1 MSGKTVYLISGANR
15 GIGYNLAATIAARP
29 NTIVF
34 AGARDPAAQSL
45 KDLAAKHPNVH
56 PIKLTSGDEAD
67 NAAAAAEIQKT
78 AGHIDVIIANAGIS
92 KYYGPLTTTPLS
104 ELRDHWEVNTLGF
117 VVLFQAVHKLL
128 FASPTGAPKF
138 AYISTGA
145 GSLSAFVNLQAGA
158 YGSSKAAANYLVKAL
173 DAENPA
179 LVTLAISPGWVA
191 TDMGN
196 SGAVAN
202 GLPQAPV
209 SVEDSVA
216 GILSRVDAAT
226 KETSGRFWNYKA
238 ESGEN
243 PWDITSDEIPW

>member
-1 MSGKTVYLISGANR
+1 MSNKTVYLISGSNR
-15 GIGYNLAATIAARP
+15 GIGYTLAATLAVRP

-78 AGHIDVIIANAGIS
+78 AGHLDVVIANAGIA
-92 KYYGPLTTTPLS
+92 KYFGALATTPLS
-104 ELRDHWEVNTLGF
+104 EFTDHWQVNTF
-117 VVLFQAVHKLL
+117 ATVVLYQAVHKLL
-128 FASPTGAPKF
+128 LASPTGSPKF
-138 AYISTGA
+138 AYISTIA
-145 GSLSAFVNLQAGA
+145 ASLGAFVNLSAGA
-158 YGSSKAAANYLVKAL
+158 YASSKAAANYLVKAL
-173 DAENPA
+173 DVENPG

-196 SGAVAN
+196 KGAVAN
-202 GLPQAPV
+202 GMPQAPV

-216 GILSRVDAAT
+216 GILARVDAAT
-226 KETSGRFWNYKA
+226 KETSGRFWNYSIETGGK
-238 ESGEN
+238 
-243 PWDITSDEIPW
+243 PWELASDEIAW